1 MPSLSTEKFLVFRW
15 QACLRLLFMGRA
27 GSLQRQLPSRTLS
40 LPFKRSGSKLCLRF
54 ARQSLRTGVLK
65 ARAGQ
70 MPHGCPVNSYVQ
82 KEGRLPSAGIG
93 ADGSGLR
100 EPAPDDIMA
109 PAETD
114 GSGRQGG

>member
-1 MPSLSTEKFLVFRW
+1 MIVSRKNRKS
-15 QACLRLLFMGRA
+15 LLFMGRA

-70 MPHGCPVNSYVQ
+70 MPHGCPVNSYVS
-82 KEGRLPSAGIG
+82 EWFC
-93 ADGSGLR
+93 SG
-100 EPAPDDIMA
+100 
-109 PAETD
+109 
-114 GSGRQGG
+114 G

>member
-1 MPSLSTEKFLVFRW
+1 
-15 QACLRLLFMGRA
+15 MGRA

-70 MPHGCPVNSYVQ
+70 MPHGCPVNSYEQNSVSETLPDFRLTGKRGERYNENRKGRKVLKRK
-82 KEGRLPSAGIG
+82 KEEFRHEEI
-93 ADGSGLR
+93 
-100 EPAPDDIMA
+100 
-109 PAETD
+109 
-114 GSGRQGG
+114 

>member
-1 MPSLSTEKFLVFRW
+1 
-15 QACLRLLFMGRA
+15 MGRA

-70 MPHGCPVNSYVQ
+70 MPHGCPVNSY
-82 KEGRLPSAGIG
+82 KSEEGILLFFI
-93 ADGSGLR
+93 
-100 EPAPDDIMA
+100 
-109 PAETD
+109 
-114 GSGRQGG
+114 